1 MGIRLGS
8 KYPDFPPPQLGP
20 DLIKILLIGGL
31 IAVGALAWLAL
42 ATQALGAEVPLEA
55 ELHHTIPLP
64 CGGALQL
71 YDSDKNPG
79 NGFEYQ
85 VVRAEDGRA
94 LAIIEFAPGNEDK
107 FRGAIVMLPGRED
120 QVFHDVP
127 SLAAAYGHPCDM
139 IRAAGV
145 RT

>member
-1 MGIRLGS
+1 MNADPQ
-8 KYPDFPPPQLGP
+8 YPHFPPPQLGP
-20 DLIKILLIGGL
+20 DLIRVLLIGGL
-31 IAVGALAWLAL
+31 LVIGVLAWLVL
-42 ATQALGAEVPLEA
+42 ASRALGAEVPLEA
-55 ELHHTIPLP
+55 ELHHTIPLS
-64 CGGALQL
+64 CGGTLQL

-85 VVRAEDGRA
+85 VVRAEEGRA
-94 LAIIEFAPGNEDK
+94 LAIIEFAPGYVDK
-107 FRGAIVMLPGRED
+107 FLGAVIMLPGRED

-127 SLAAAYGHPCDM
+127 SLAAVYAHPCDV